1 MNKNRFVTF
10 MMVLAT
16 IIISSCTDSR
26 SQQTN
31 QNTDETGTS
40 IHASQQKGEITDSQN
55 SEDGDGK
62 VANEG
67 QLAGKET
74 EKAVNGADTN
84 LKADAANIPDGAAIL
99 MKAYPEYIKG
109 YEGGKLQL
117 KDGTQMVYDDGRKKS
132 FEQKLDDADPEDMF
146 AFRYDRSGAQPE
158 YLQDAGRSRCE
169 ALFKKMYGASPA
181 AVERNLVSVDWFGQK
196 VRFTKINGADKKLR
210 AVAEELKAHPEFK
223 SYFKSEGTYYWRP
236 VRGAKRLSA
245 HSYGMTIDIG
255 GNYKTYWLWSNPG
268 AGETSKV
275 KYENKMPMEIVR
287 IFERHGFIW
296 GGRWYHYDTMHFE
309 YRPEILLANP

>member
-16 IIISSCTDSR
+16 IIMSSCTDSR
-26 SQQTN
+26 SQQTK
-31 QNTDETGTS
+31 QNTDEAGTS
-40 IHASQQKGEITDSQN
+40 IHASRQEGEITDSHN
-55 SEDGDGK
+55 PEEGDGK
-62 VANEG
+62 E
-67 QLAGKET
+67 
-74 EKAVNGADTN
+74 
-84 LKADAANIPDGAAIL
+84 ADAASIPDGAAIL
-99 MKAYPEYIKG
+99 MKAYPDFIMG
-109 YEGGKLQL
+109 YEGGKLLL
-117 KDGTQMVYDDGRKKS
+117 KDGSRMVYDDGRKKS

>member
-1 MNKNRFVTF
+1 M
-10 MMVLAT
+10 L
-16 IIISSCTDSR
+16 C
-26 SQQTN
+26 
-31 QNTDETGTS
+31 
-40 IHASQQKGEITDSQN
+40 
-55 SEDGDGK
+55 GK
-62 VANEG
+62 KVESPIFRI
-67 QLAGKET
+67 
-74 EKAVNGADTN
+74 
-84 LKADAANIPDGAAIL
+84 LKRKMARKQMPPVFPDGAAIL
-99 MKAYPEYIKG
+99 MKAYPEFIKG
-109 YEGGKLQL
+109 YEGGKLL
-117 KDGTQMVYDDGRKKS
+117 LTDGTRMTYDDGRKKS

>member
-1 MNKNRFVTF
+1 MAVDA
-10 MMVLAT
+10 V
-16 IIISSCTDSR
+16 
-26 SQQTN
+26 QQ
-31 QNTDETGTS
+31 
-40 IHASQQKGEITDSQN
+40 
-55 SEDGDGK
+55 EDGNSDTQSPEADDK
-62 VANEG
+62 DANATS
-67 QLAGKET
+67 LAGKESEDT
-74 EKAVNGADTN
+74 ENGADEST
-84 LKADAANIPDGAAIL
+84 IPDGAAIL
-99 MKAYPEYIKG
+99 MKAYPEFIKG
-109 YEGGKLQL
+109 YEGGKLL
-117 KDGTQMVYDDGRKKS
+117 LTDGTRMTYDDGRKKS
-132 FEQKLDDADPEDMF
+132 FEEKLDDADPEDMF

-169 ALFKKMYGASPA
+169 TLFKKMYGASPA

-210 AVAEELKAHPEFK
+210 AVAEELKTYPEFK

>member
-26 SQQTN
+26 SQQTK
-31 QNTDETGTS
+31 QNTDETGM
-40 IHASQQKGEITDSQN
+40 AVDAVQQ
-55 SEDGDGK
+55 EDGNSDTQSPEADDK
-62 VANEG
+62 DANATS
-67 QLAGKET
+67 LAGKESEDT
-74 EKAVNGADTN
+74 ENGADEST
-84 LKADAANIPDGAAIL
+84 IPDGAAIL
-99 MKAYPEYIKG
+99 MKAYPDFIMG
-109 YEGGKLQL
+109 YEGGKLLL
-117 KDGTQMVYDDGRKKS
+117 KDGSRMVYDDGRKKS
-132 FEQKLDDADPEDMF
+132 FEEKLDDADPEDMF
-146 AFRYDRSGAQPE
+146 AFRYDRSGVQPE

-210 AVAEELKAHPEFK
+210 AVAEELKAHPKFK

>member
-26 SQQTN
+26 SQQTK
-31 QNTDETGTS
+31 QNTDETGMAVNAVRQES
-40 IHASQQKGEITDSQN
+40 GISDIQDPEE
-55 SEDGDGK
+55 EDG
-62 VANEG
+62 
-67 QLAGKET
+67 KE
-74 EKAVNGADTN
+74 
-84 LKADAANIPDGAAIL
+84 ADAANIPDGAAIL